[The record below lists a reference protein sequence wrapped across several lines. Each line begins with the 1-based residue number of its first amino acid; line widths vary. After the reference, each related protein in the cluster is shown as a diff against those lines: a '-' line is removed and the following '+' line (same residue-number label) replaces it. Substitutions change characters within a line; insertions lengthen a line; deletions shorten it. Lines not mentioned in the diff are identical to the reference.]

1 MGLILHIHT
10 STDNI
15 REGQMNNCQLRDKN
29 FQGYC
34 EGCNERVYCM
44 LSELMQK
51 ISELEAKLNH
61 LNQTEKITTG

>member
-1 MGLILHIHT
+1 
-10 STDNI
+10 
-15 REGQMNNCQLRDKN
+15 MNNCQLKDKN
-29 FQGYC
+29 FHGYC